1 MLAPGR
7 GGSLR
12 RGAWTDPA
20 DGVVTIRTVRVGII
34 DVGANTLR
42 LLVAARD
49 ARGVAKIAEDRRQ
62 LGLGEDVERYGYV
75 TARKVAL
82 AAETAREQAR
92 RARKLGCERVEIAVT
107 SPGRQSANGDEFA
120 QTLGLAAGLRA
131 RVLSAEEEAVLAWKG
146 AVSAL
151 DELPETLAVCD
162 VGGGSTQIVVGSRA
176 AGPAWSRSV
185 DLGSLRL
192 TQRTFSAGET
202 LEEARREVAR
212 AFEAIAPPLARL
224 VLATGG
230 TARALRRVA
239 ENDRLDDHA
248 LEAAIETLAAVSPD
262 KIAKRFR
269 IERSRA
275 RTLLAGTVI
284 FAEVQRRL
292 GLPLEPAGGG
302 VREGMALELL
312 DESASALA

>member
-1 MLAPGR
+1 MR
-7 GGSLR
+7 S
-12 RGAWTDPA
+12 
-20 DGVVTIRTVRVGII
+20 VRVGII

-42 LLVAARD
+42 LLVAAPD
-49 ARGVAKIAEDRRQ
+49 GRGVAKIEEVRRQ

-75 TARKVAL
+75 SAAKVGL
-82 AAETAREQAR
+82 AADTAREQAR
-92 RARKLGCERVEIAVT
+92 RARKLGCERLEIVVT
-107 SPGRQSANGDEFA
+107 SPGRQSSNGDEFVHVLA
-120 QTLGLAAGLRA
+120 RAAGASA
-131 RVLSAEEEAVLAWKG
+131 RILSAEEEAVLGWRG

-151 DELPETLAVCD
+151 EEIPDTIAVCD

-192 TQRTFSAGET
+192 TQRTFADGGT
-202 LEEARREVAR
+202 LEEARSEAAR
-212 AFEAIAPPLARL
+212 AFESIAPPLARL
-224 VLATGG
+224 VLAAGG

-239 ENDRLDDHA
+239 ETDRLDGQA
-248 LEAAIETLAAVSPD
+248 LEAAIRTLAVRSPA

-269 IERSRA
+269 VDPARA

-284 FAEVQRRL
+284 FAEVQQRL

-302 VREGMALELL
+302 VREGMALELFA
-312 DESASALA
+312 ETASALG